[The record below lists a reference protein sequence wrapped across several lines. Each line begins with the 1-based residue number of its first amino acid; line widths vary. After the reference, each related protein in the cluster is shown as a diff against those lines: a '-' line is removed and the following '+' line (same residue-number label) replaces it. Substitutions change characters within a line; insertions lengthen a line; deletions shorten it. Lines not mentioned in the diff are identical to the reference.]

1 MQHQSITRSDRADPP
16 PMELPAAHRPLYDAL
31 PASDRALV
39 TSAALARWAPGL
51 ADEEY
56 TPADIARL
64 ERGRRQALATIRDG
78 VELTDLEFRFLRL
91 LQRHEG
97 RTVRFDELVRHLW
110 PSEARRA
117 SAADLWARHGTFARH
132 VRHLHQLS
140 STVRRKL
147 EVDYLRPQHIVSMRS
162 VGYRWY
168 SRPPSRDDGEDYT
181 ARADDARQARYEI
194 RGHRGELPPPRESSG
209 RFTPGPEHPDYQAV
223 DATVTEWTSRRPS
236 ARE

>member
-1 MQHQSITRSDRADPP
+1 MQQHCTARSDRGDAP

-51 ADEEY
+51 DDEEY

-64 ERGRRQALATIRDG
+64 ERGRRQALATIRDA
-78 VELTDLEFRFLRL
+78 VELTDLEFRFVRL

-97 RTVRFDELVRHLW
+97 RTVRFDEIVRHLW
-110 PSEARRA
+110 PAEARLA
-117 SAADLWARHGTFARH
+117 SAADLWDRHGPFARH
-132 VRHLHQLS
+132 VRHVHVLS
-140 STVRRKL
+140 CTVRRKL
-147 EVDYLRPQHIVSMRS
+147 EVDHLRPQHIVSMRS

-168 SRPPSRDDGEDYT
+168 SRPPARDDGEEYT
-181 ARADDARQARYEI
+181 ARADEARRARYEI
-194 RGHRGELPPPRESSG
+194 RGHRGELPPPRASSG
-209 RFTPGPEHPDYQAV
+209 RFGPGPEHPDYQAV
-223 DATVTEWTSRRPS
+223 DATVTERTSRRPS